1 MIVSLSEVEDFLKTS
16 AYNTYPLSSL
26 PAANFQLFSIF
37 ENMNWEDITGQENL
51 KNQLKNSIANGR
63 VSHAQ
68 LFIGKEGY
76 GTLPLALAYAQ
87 EILKGENEAASS
99 KVQHLNH
106 LDLHLSFPVYTEKNN
121 SLSKRFYDDFRNM
134 ILENPYSSYDDWTT
148 FLESEN
154 KQLFISADEVEE
166 INQKF
171 SLKSFEGGTKIL
183 IVWCANKM
191 NIAASNKFLKFL
203 EEPPKKTLIL
213 LIADSDQD
221 FLQTILS
228 RTQMVEVPRLE
239 DEDVKKYIS
248 QTYELSPEKISEIAY
263 QSQGDLNIAIKLVE
277 SGDIST
283 EFEELFVQWVR
294 EAFQVK
300 KKPEMLKNII
310 SWARNIAGWNR
321 EKQKNFLDY
330 CAEMFRLALLQNYGT
345 QDLVYKKINVS
356 KFNWEKFS
364 EYIHGSNIEDILTEI
379 NETDYHLMRNGNAK
393 IVWTDMGIKLSRYIH
408 RSA

>member
-1 MIVSLSEVEDFLKTS
+1 MWLKTKCNYIENRIRS
-16 AYNTYPLSSL
+16 PFIER
-26 PAANFQLFSIF
+26 NFFIF
-37 ENMNWEDITGQENL
+37 ENMNWEDITGQKNL
-51 KNQLKNSIANGR
+51 VNQLKDSIANNR

-87 EILKGENEAASS
+87 EILKNENEAAAS

-106 LDLHLSFPVYTEKNN
+106 LDLHLSFPVFSEKSK

-134 ILENPYSSYDDWTT
+134 ILENPYSSYDDWTA

-154 KQLFISADEVEE
+154 KQLFISADEIED
-166 INQKF
+166 IGGKF
-171 SLKSFEGGTKIL
+171 LLKSFEGGTKIL
-183 IVWCANKM
+183 IMWCANKM
-191 NIAASNKFLKFL
+191 NDAASNKFLKFL
-203 EEPPKKTLIL
+203 EEPPKNTLIIL
-213 LIADSDQD
+213 TADSDQD

-228 RTQMVEVPRLE
+228 RTQIVEVPRID
-239 DEDVKKYIS
+239 DEDVKTYLSEKYDFK
-248 QTYELSPEKISEIAY
+248 EDKIAEIAY
-263 QSQGDLNIAIKLVE
+263 QSQGDLNTAIKLAE
-277 SGDIST
+277 SDGISS

-345 QDLVYKKINVS
+345 RELVYKKINVS

-379 NETDYHLMRNGNAK
+379 NEADYHLQRNANAR

>member
-1 MIVSLSEVEDFLKTS
+1 
-16 AYNTYPLSSL
+16 
-26 PAANFQLFSIF
+26 
-37 ENMNWEDITGQENL
+37 MNWEDITGQKNL
-51 KNQLKNSIANGR
+51 INQLKDSIVNNR

-87 EILKGENEAASS
+87 EILKNENEAAAS

-106 LDLHLSFPVYTEKNN
+106 LDLHLSFPVFSEKSK

-134 ILENPYSSYDDWTT
+134 ILDNPYSSFDDWTA

-154 KQLFISADEVEE
+154 KQLFISADEIED
-166 INQKF
+166 IGGKF
-171 SLKSFEGGTKIL
+171 LLKSFEGGTKIL
-183 IVWCANKM
+183 IMWCANKM
-191 NIAASNKFLKFL
+191 NDAASNKFLKFL
-203 EEPPKKTLIL
+203 EEPPKNTLIIL
-213 LIADSDQD
+213 TADSDQD

-228 RTQMVEVPRLE
+228 RTQIVEVPRID
-239 DEDVKKYIS
+239 DEDVKKYL
-248 QTYELSPEKISEIAY
+248 TEKYDFDEDKIAEIAY
-263 QSQGDLNIAIKLVE
+263 QSQGDLNTAIKLAE
-277 SGDIST
+277 SDGISS

-345 QDLVYKKINVS
+345 RELVYKKINVS

-379 NETDYHLMRNGNAK
+379 NEADYHLQRNANAR